1 MFENGKGG
9 MKAERERERK
19 QGEREQERGNKRE
32 RMGERERENW
42 KFSPGPDTRS
52 WFDDPWNN
60 KSERSE
66 MYLYWS
72 N

>member
-1 MFENGKGG
+1 MFEYVKGG
-9 MKAERERERK
+9 MKPERER
-19 QGEREQERGNKRE
+19 
-32 RMGERERENW
+32 ERERENW
-42 KFSPGPDTRS
+42 EFSPGPDARS

-72 N
+72 NQIFIES